1 MGRVIN
7 MASFTTQI
15 KDEVTKIETLKPES
29 LAELCAYLKY
39 NGNIKENKIT
49 LYIENASVARRMFNL
64 LKRIYKIEIKLTIRT
79 QKRFT
84 IKTMY
89 ILEVIDNV
97 SDIIQDVERS
107 VKQIKEYSETER
119 ASFIKGI
126 FLANGSI
133 NDPSKSKYHLE
144 LLIIDE
150 NLAKLANEL
159 LLSLNFYSKILKRD
173 KGYMVYIKASEEIS
187 DFIKMLGAINALF
200 YYEDI
205 RIYRDHKNMVNR
217 LNNCEQA
224 NVEKSLKTCN
234 EQLANIEYLKNNDLL
249 TLLDEKSQIVIDYRV
264 RYPETTMNELAEI
277 ISLETDYKITKSG
290 INHHFRKIKD
300 LVVKHRNAVK
310 HDN

>member
-1 MGRVIN
+1 

-29 LAELCAYLKY
+29 IAEVCAYIKY
-39 NGNIKENKIT
+39 NGIFKNNELT

-64 LKRIYKIEIKLTIRT
+64 LKRLYKINIKLTSRT
-79 QKRFT
+79 QKRFSVKR
-84 IKTMY
+84 IY
-89 ILEVIDNV
+89 IL
-97 SDIIQDVERS
+97 DINEKVDEISEEVERC
-107 VKQIKEYSETER
+107 VKQIKDYSEPER
-119 ASFIKGI
+119 ASFLKGI

-144 LLIIDE
+144 LLINE
-150 NLAKLANEL
+150 EELATLANDL

-234 EQLANIEYLKNNDLL
+234 EQLANINYLKDNELM
-249 TLLDEKSQIVIDYRV
+249 TLLDEKTNIVMDYRIK
-264 RYPETTMNELAEI
+264 YPETTMNELAEI
-277 ISLETDYKITKSG
+277 ISMETDYKITKSG
-290 INHHFRKIKD
+290 INHHFRKIKE
-300 LVVKHRNAVK
+300 LVLKHKDTVNGGKV
-310 HDN
+310 

>member
-1 MGRVIN
+1 MRRWYI

-29 LAELCAYLKY
+29 FAEVCAYIKY
-39 NGNIKENKIT
+39 NGNIKDDKVT

-64 LKRIYKIEIKLTIRT
+64 LKRLYKINIKLTIRT
-79 QKRFT
+79 QKRFAV
-84 IKTMY
+84 KTMY
-89 ILEVIDNV
+89 ILEIVEKVDEIV
-97 SDIIQDVERS
+97 QDVELCVR
-107 VKQIKEYSETER
+107 QIRDYSDPER
-119 ASFIKGI
+119 ASFLKGI

-144 LLIIDE
+144 LLISDE
-150 NLAKLANEL
+150 NLANLANEL

-173 KGYMVYIKASEEIS
+173 KGYMVYIKSSEEIS

-234 EQLANIEYLKNNDLL
+234 EQLSNIEYLKNNDLL
-249 TLLDEKSQIVIDYRV
+249 TLLDEKTGIVIEYRLK
-264 RYPETTMNELAEI
+264 YPETTMNELAEI

-300 LVVKHRNAVK
+300 LVIKHQKTLGENA
-310 HDN
+310 